1 MNQKL
6 TYNGETHLMYVLL
19 VWGTRTQSS
28 WRNPPKTRG
37 PNGKR
42 AYSVTKAPKLH
53 HIQVNLPSQQYF
65 VFWCL
70 LNLQSKRISFSIF
83 SIFWM
88 FHVKIRQKRDRKTQ
102 NFINHAGTLWI
113 LSILTGFRVRA
124 RYHFISVYM
133 FAIALNMVRC
143 FARFLCFPV
152 FVFCQSIAISK
163 LIKHISVANEI
174 FLSSYV
180 DLYSVHS

>member
-1 MNQKL
+1 MYYLSEGHALNLLDVIHPKRGDLMVNERTVSQKHQN
-6 TYNGETHLMYVLL
+6 YIIY
-19 VWGTRTQSS
+19 
-28 WRNPPKTRG
+28 
-37 PNGKR
+37 
-42 AYSVTKAPKLH
+42 
-53 HIQVNLPSQQYF
+53 IQVNLPSQQYF

-88 FHVKIRQKRDRKTQ
+88 FHVKIRQKRNKKRR
-102 NFINHAGTLWI
+102 ISLNHAGTLWI
-113 LSILTGFRVRA
+113 LSIMTGFRVRA

-152 FVFCQSIAISK
+152 FVFCQSVAISK

>member
-1 MNQKL
+1 MYYLSEGHALNLLDVIHPKRGDLMVNERTVSQKHQN
-6 TYNGETHLMYVLL
+6 YIIY
-19 VWGTRTQSS
+19 
-28 WRNPPKTRG
+28 
-37 PNGKR
+37 
-42 AYSVTKAPKLH
+42 
-53 HIQVNLPSQQYF
+53 IQVNLPSQQYF

-88 FHVKIRQKRDRKTQ
+88 FHVKIRQKRNRKTQ

-113 LSILTGFRVRA
+113 LSILTGFRVQA

-133 FAIALNMVRC
+133 FAIALTMVRC

>member
-1 MNQKL
+1 MYYLSEGHALNLLDVIHPKRGDLMVNERTVSQKHQN
-6 TYNGETHLMYVLL
+6 YIIY
-19 VWGTRTQSS
+19 
-28 WRNPPKTRG
+28 
-37 PNGKR
+37 
-42 AYSVTKAPKLH
+42 
-53 HIQVNLPSQQYF
+53 IQVNLSSQQYF

-88 FHVKIRQKRDRKTQ
+88 FHVKIRQKRNKKRR
-102 NFINHAGTLWI
+102 ISLNHAGTLWI
-113 LSILTGFRVRA
+113 LSIMTGFRVRA

-143 FARFLCFPV
+143 SARFLCFPV

>member
-1 MNQKL
+1 MYYLSEGHALNLLDVIQPKRGYLMVNERTVSQKHQN
-6 TYNGETHLMYVLL
+6 YIIY
-19 VWGTRTQSS
+19 
-28 WRNPPKTRG
+28 
-37 PNGKR
+37 
-42 AYSVTKAPKLH
+42 
-53 HIQVNLPSQQYF
+53 IQVNLPSQQYF

-88 FHVKIRQKRDRKTQ
+88 FHVKIRQKRNKKRR
-102 NFINHAGTLWI
+102 ISLNHAGTLWI
-113 LSILTGFRVRA
+113 LSIMTGFRVRA

>member
-1 MNQKL
+1 
-6 TYNGETHLMYVLL
+6 MYYLSE
-19 VWGTRTQSS
+19 GH
-28 WRNPPKTRG
+28 
-37 PNGKR
+37 
-42 AYSVTKAPKLH
+42 A
-53 HIQVNLPSQQYF
+53 
-65 VFWCL
+65 
-70 LNLQSKRISFSIF
+70 LNLLDVIHPKRGDLMVNERTVSQKHQNYIISRWICRVNNILFSDAFWISKANELVSHFF

-88 FHVKIRQKRDRKTQ
+88 FHVKIRQKRNKKRR
-102 NFINHAGTLWI
+102 ISLNHAGTLWI

>member
-1 MNQKL
+1 MYYLSEGHALNLLDVIHPKRGYLMVNERTVSQKHQN
-6 TYNGETHLMYVLL
+6 YIIY
-19 VWGTRTQSS
+19 
-28 WRNPPKTRG
+28 
-37 PNGKR
+37 
-42 AYSVTKAPKLH
+42 
-53 HIQVNLPSQQYF
+53 IQVNLPSQQYF

-88 FHVKIRQKRDRKTQ
+88 FHVKIRQKRNRKTQ

-113 LSILTGFRVRA
+113 LSILTEFRVQA

>member
-1 MNQKL
+1 MYYLSEGHALNLLDVIHPKRGYLMVNERTVSQKHQN
-6 TYNGETHLMYVLL
+6 YIIY
-19 VWGTRTQSS
+19 
-28 WRNPPKTRG
+28 
-37 PNGKR
+37 
-42 AYSVTKAPKLH
+42 
-53 HIQVNLPSQQYF
+53 IQVNLPSQQYF